1 MLLNDVLWHNV
12 EFFSHPEW
20 CSVYIKM
27 NTYICIHIYIYIYI
41 YICMYTYIYIYM
53 YIYKVPPLT
62 DDLGGEDGFGD
73 DNDEFLYI
81 YLG

>member
-1 MLLNDVLWHNV
+1 
-12 EFFSHPEW
+12 
-20 CSVYIKM
+20 
-27 NTYICIHIYIYIYI
+27 
-41 YICMYTYIYIYM
+41 M